1 MCGGAILSNL
11 SPDRVRRRLTVA
23 VLWPNAFSA
32 ERKATGKR
40 KAAASTDDEFEE
52 EFQLFEADDDEEEAL
67 AVPSARKAPS
77 LAVSD
82 VSVSSSSKPRMAG
95 PNSKKYRGVRHRPW
109 GSWAAEIRDP
119 QQGQRVWLGTYGNA
133 EAAARAYDRAARRIR
148 GKSAKLNFPHED
160 CPPRRRNVLERIDL
174 NLPAVSDDD
183 MMAVDAVAEMGDEP
197 VERTLMMKIKKL
209 IMQGPHDEQMV
220 SIISELMDG
229 ANRSKN
235 RVSGVLQYAALIAEC
250 SREMEE
256 VAALRRDLE
265 NRTMQL
271 DAHKGQLVR
280 IASLLLD

>member
-1 MCGGAILSNL
+1 MCGAAILSYL
-11 SPDRVRRRLTVA
+11 TPDRVQRRLTVA

-52 EFQLFEADDDEEEAL
+52 EFQLFEDDDDEEEAP

-77 LAVSD
+77 LADLSA
-82 VSVSSSSKPRMAG
+82 SSSSKPRMAG
-95 PNSKKYRGVRHRPW
+95 PNSKKYRGVRYRPS
-109 GSWAAEIRDP
+109 GRWAAEIRDP

-148 GKSAKLNFPHED
+148 GKSARLNFPHED
-160 CPPRRRNVLERIDL
+160 CPPRRRNVPERVDL

-220 SIISELMDG
+220 SVISELMDG

-235 RVSGVLQYAALIAEC
+235 RLSRVLQYAALIAEC
-250 SREMEE
+250 SREREE